1 VPSLETRRT
10 RAEQFR
16 RLHDEVLLLPNAWDP
31 PSAHALAEAGAPAIA
46 TTSAGI
52 AWSRGVPDAGGLTLE
67 VALDAF
73 TRIAQT
79 VDLPVSGDIER
90 GYAEDAAEIAA
101 NAALFVDAG
110 AAGLNLEDS
119 VRRAVVPLADQ
130 VAVLA
135 AVRSAIDATGVPAY
149 LNARVDVFLFVEG
162 PRSQDDLLA
171 EAVERA
177 RAYHA
182 AGADGVFVPG
192 LGDRDLVRTLCSTLD
207 LPVNTGPL
215 TTDRAELAALGIR
228 RVTWGPGLAMSAYGA
243 TRERVRALL
252 DGDTPPGTADR
263 TPRLNLAEKWPA

>member
-1 VPSLETRRT
+1 MSTQQIRRT

-52 AWSRGVPDAGGLTLE
+52 AWSRGVPDAGGLTMDD
-67 VALDAF
+67 ALDAF
-73 TRIAQT
+73 ERIART
-79 VDLPVSGDIER
+79 VEVPVSGDVER
-90 GYAEDAAEIAA
+90 GYSEEVEEIAA
-101 NAALFVDAG
+101 NVARFVEAG
-110 AAGLNLEDS
+110 AAGINVEDS

-130 VAVLA
+130 VTVLG
-135 AVRSAIDATGVPAY
+135 AVRSAIDRTGVPAFV
-149 LNARVDVFLFVEG
+149 NARIDVFLFVEG
-162 PRSQDDLLA
+162 VRSPDELLA
-171 EAVERA
+171 EVVERA
-177 RAYHA
+177 RAYQE

-215 TTDRAELAALGIR
+215 STDRTELAALGIR

-243 TRERVRALL
+243 TRDRIRAVL
-252 DGDTPPGTADR
+252 DGEPPAETS
-263 TPRLNLAEKWPA
+263 RLNLAERWPA